1 MKELVFLD
9 IHGEIHQEKL
19 ESYRFMVQSLFPF
32 TQSDVQMSRFRLW
45 L

>member
-9 IHGEIHQEKL
+9 IHGEIHDEKL
-19 ESYRFMVQSLFPF
+19 EPYYSMVQTLFPIARIHIEPF
-32 TQSDVQMSRFRLW
+32 RFRLW